1 MTIFLVYSFYSKINI
16 AKKISKLA
24 LKKELAVCVNIN
36 QNINSLYIWKN
47 KLCDEKEVEVSFKTT
62 NLKVKKLISFLE
74 KTHPYECPAI
84 ISFPIK
90 KVNKQFLNWVN
101 S

>member
-1 MTIFLVYSFYSKINI
+1 
-16 AKKISKLA
+16 
-24 LKKELAVCVNIN
+24 
-36 QNINSLYIWKN
+36 
-47 KLCDEKEVEVSFKTT
+47 
-62 NLKVKKLISFLE
+62 ISFLE

-90 KVNKQFLNWVN
+90 KVNKKFLNWVN